1 MNVFMWTS
9 CGQGGH
15 LIFLTIWNTNTHHTI
30 YKLTCLIHVVFTKMT
45 FHQFTSHP
53 PPGQVIQVLQVSQ
66 ASPGASLVHRTVSL
80 RFRYVFALPFS
91 HADDSPDGWTGHQF
105 HSNQCDHG
113 STRETK
119 PTINGHNISTT
130 SQTSLIEIPVPAPP
144 MPPNNHPFLDVFEL
158 QTVFFQIRWANITP
172 AFKVI
177 PIPRGRVVRCYGAL
191 DQTWPLLVWCTSVQ
205 RFGMQYPLTHSRHVK
220 QQNYHKLLWLS
231 YPRPSPNRQT
241 PKKFQKHNAHHLHPY
256 SNPHKIRSTGQVA
269 HRNHRPSPGLSLQLP
284 VWERVPLPLRSEHCG
299 ETPFQQWT
307 PQRVPRVEERNKC
320 SKERHDEDILQYDI
334 VWHCVTSV
342 CKDIPFH
349 VIHRLVDIEHPSHA
363 RNSTQY
369 DAICMYIQCNLIS
382 DISEKM
388 NMTTNNYTNAH
399 DIDLWYV
406 ILIDFDYSHTW
417 AVRK

>member
-1 MNVFMWTS
+1 MSCIRRETTRFEKSLHTPATTTHHVCFQISSSDSLSIFKYCSMSLCSWGYVYIMNHEPYECFYVNIMWS
-9 CGQGGH
+9 RWASD
-15 LIFLTIWNTNTHHTI
+15 IFLTIWNTNTHHTI
-30 YKLTCLIHVVFTKMT
+30 YKSTCLIHVVFTKMA

-80 RFRYVFALPFS
+80 RFRYVFALLFS

-144 MPPNNHPFLDVFEL
+144 MPPNHPFLDVFEL

-177 PIPRGRVVRCYGAL
+177 PIPRGRVVRCYGTL
-191 DQTWPLLVWCTSVQ
+191 DQTWPLLVWCVQ
-205 RFGMQYPLTHSRHVK
+205 SFDMQYPLTHSRHLK

-241 PKKFQKHNAHHLHPY
+241 PKKFPETH
-256 SNPHKIRSTGQVA
+256 ST
-269 HRNHRPSPGLSLQLP
+269 S
-284 VWERVPLPLRSEHCG
+284 C
-299 ETPFQQWT
+299 
-307 PQRVPRVEERNKC
+307 
-320 SKERHDEDILQYDI
+320 
-334 VWHCVTSV
+334 TSV
-342 CKDIPFH
+342 
-349 VIHRLVDIEHPSHA
+349 
-363 RNSTQY
+363 
-369 DAICMYIQCNLIS
+369 
-382 DISEKM
+382 
-388 NMTTNNYTNAH
+388 
-399 DIDLWYV
+399 
-406 ILIDFDYSHTW
+406 
-417 AVRK
+417 